1 MKRKIC
7 VVSGSRA
14 EYGLLRWV
22 MHGINDHPELELQ
35 IVVTGGHLSE
45 KHGLTYKDIERD
57 GFHINEF
64 VENLSDS
71 DTEDSISKSIGVG
84 IIGFSDALKGLK
96 PDLLVILGDRF
107 EVLAASVAAMVARI
121 PIAHIHGGE
130 LTQGSID
137 DAIRHSITKMSHI
150 HFVANA
156 EYGRRVIQLG
166 ESPER
171 VFNVGGLGVESIF
184 GMKTYLKSELEES
197 MGYRFQDRN
206 LVVTFHPA
214 TLENDTSEV
223 QLRELFLALD
233 HFPEIGLI
241 FTLPN
246 ADVGSDGVSRSIED
260 YVSRR
265 PNAKCFVSLGSDRYL
280 SCIKHSD
287 GVLGNSS
294 SGICEVPSLDKP
306 TINVGDRQRGRMMGK
321 SVISCNPVSIEI
333 CKAITRIYSQEFQN
347 EVQKSI
353 NPYGVPGASKKIV
366 EVISQISLDS
376 LIAKTFFD
384 LSGTQK

>member
-1 MKRKIC
+1 
-7 VVSGSRA
+7 
-14 EYGLLRWV
+14 

-121 PIAHIHGGE
+121 PIAHVHGGE

-321 SVISCNPVSIEI
+321 SVISCNPVSNEI
-333 CKAITRIYSQEFQN
+333 SKAITRIYSQEFQN

>member
-7 VVSGSRA
+7 VVTGSRA

-22 MHGINDHPELELQ
+22 MHGISDHPDLDLQ
-35 IVVTGGHLSE
+35 IVATGGHLSE

-57 GFHINEF
+57 GFIINKF
-64 VENLSDS
+64 VENLSET
-71 DTEDSISKSIGVG
+71 DTEDAISKSIGVG
-84 IIGFSDALKGLK
+84 IIGFSDVIKELK
-96 PDLLVILGDRF
+96 PDLLIILGDRF
-107 EVLAASVAAMVARI
+107 EVFAAAVAAMVARI

-137 DAIRHSITKMSHI
+137 DAIRHSITKMSHL

-184 GMKTYLKSELEES
+184 GMKTYHKDELEKS
-197 MGYRFQDRN
+197 MGYKFQDRN

-214 TLENDTSEV
+214 TIENDTSEV
-223 QLRELFLALD
+223 QLRELFAALD
-233 HFPEIGLI
+233 QFPEIGFI

-246 ADVGSDGVSRSIED
+246 ADVGSDGVSRLIQE
-260 YVSRR
+260 YVSHRS
-265 PNAKCFVSLGSDRYL
+265 NAKCFVSLGSDRYL
-280 SCIKHSD
+280 SCIKQSD

-294 SGICEVPSLDKP
+294 SGICEVPSLNKP
-306 TINVGDRQRGRMMGK
+306 TINIGDRQRGRIMGN
-321 SVISCNPVSIEI
+321 SVISCNPVRNEI
-333 CKAITRIYSQEFQN
+333 SQAITRIYSQEFQN
-347 EVQKSI
+347 EVQNSV
-353 NPYGVPGASKKIV
+353 NPYGVPGASKKII
-366 EVISQISLDS
+366 EVISEISLDS
-376 LIAKTFFD
+376 LVVKTFFD
-384 LSGTQK
+384 LTGTQK